1 MLVEWVATDLMQT
14 VPGTV
19 LEVVEETRIGKERSR
34 APGRRMETVWNETG
48 RAWKKKSSV
57 HRWWVARGG
66 RFRNG

>member
-34 APGRRMETVWNETG
+34 APGRRMETVWNETA
-48 RAWKKKSSV
+48 RAWKQKSSV
-57 HRWWVARGG
+57 HRWWAARDG